1 MKLTKNKIQAS
12 SISEVVIALSI
23 IALCFGI
30 ASLIFIRSMSVT
42 SRFQD
47 LRQQTEIQSDI
58 FQSLFKDN
66 DSMQH
71 LSYES
76 ITLQQ
81 GEDETNDSLKVF
93 EFKTSDEKVL
103 WRQQVVSK

>member
-1 MKLTKNKIQAS
+1 MKLTKDKIQAS
-12 SISEVVIALSI
+12 SIAEVVIALSI

-66 DSMQH
+66 DSIQH

-76 ITLQQ
+76 ITLHQEQ
-81 GEDETNDSLKVF
+81 DESNDSLKVF

-103 WRQQVVSK
+103 WRQQVVAK